1 MAFGT
6 RKTLCKFSLFDPKP
20 RYSQISSGS
29 VIQPHTNLTEIQR
42 AAELLWRVNI
52 PPSQVSMGFGFY
64 GRAFTLADPSC
75 NTPGCAFSGA
85 STAGVCTDTGGY
97 LAYYEIENILLTNP
111 DISPVYDE
119 EAAAKYFSWDT
130 NQWISYDDAET
141 FKAKVDWANSV
152 GLGGSLIWASDL
164 GKSSSQ
170 TLWICSA

>member
-6 RKTLCKFSLFDPKP
+6 RKTLCKFRLLDPKP

-85 STAGVCTDTGGY
+85 STAGVCTGTGGY

-111 DISPVYDE
+111 DILPVYDE
-119 EAAAKYFSWDT
+119 KPQPNTS
-130 NQWISYDDAET
+130 
-141 FKAKVDWANSV
+141 
-152 GLGGSLIWASDL
+152 LGILTSGSHTMMPRHSRPRLIGRTALAWEDR
-164 GKSSSQ
+164 
-170 TLWICSA
+170 